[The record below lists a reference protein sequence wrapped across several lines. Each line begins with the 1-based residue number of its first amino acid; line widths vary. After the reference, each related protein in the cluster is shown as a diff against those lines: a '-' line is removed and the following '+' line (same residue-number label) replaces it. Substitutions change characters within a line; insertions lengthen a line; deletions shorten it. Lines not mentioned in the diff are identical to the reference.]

1 MDTGPAR
8 HEGGTPA
15 ALGAFALAAAVRA
28 LEDEGWDELVAHEEA
43 LLERLLTGL
52 DAIDGVRTY
61 ELWGRG
67 HDRVGVVSF
76 NLAGL
81 NPALLAA
88 ALAAEHGIGVR
99 DGAFCAHPLMDHF
112 GALRAV
118 RASIGVGTSPDD
130 IDRLLGAVAQIARDG
145 VAWTYVGE
153 RRLRPARPRP
163 ASPPFARRPAQRAA
177 RGRGIGLPR
186 LVVRLDSARSS
197 PAPSRSTSGRGR
209 SSHLG
214 SHQAR

>member
-1 MDTGPAR
+1 MTAGAVEWNTGPAR
-8 HEGGTPA
+8 HKGGTPA

-28 LEDEGWDELVAHEEA
+28 LEDAGWDELIAHEEA

-52 DAIDGVRTY
+52 DAIEGVRTY

-118 RASIGVGTSPDD
+118 RASIGVGTTQDD
-130 IDRLLGAVAQIARDG
+130 IDRLLRAVAQIARDG
-145 VAWTYVGE
+145 VAWTYAGSDGSVV
-153 RRLRPARPRP
+153 PDPDPRPRP
-163 ASPPFARRPAQRAA
+163 SLGGLLSGPLVVGASPC
-177 RGRGIGLPR
+177 RG
-186 LVVRLDSARSS
+186 
-197 PAPSRSTSGRGR
+197 
-209 SSHLG
+209 
-214 SHQAR
+214 

>member
-1 MDTGPAR
+1 MTAGAVEWNTGPAR

-28 LEDEGWDELVAHEEA
+28 LEDAGWDELLAHEEA

-52 DAIDGVRTY
+52 DAIEGVRTY

-76 NLAGL
+76 NVAGL

-112 GALRAV
+112 GALAPYA
-118 RASIGVGTSPDD
+118 RASASARPGGHRPAARSRRA
-130 IDRLLGAVAQIARDG
+130 DRARRRGLDLRRQ
-145 VAWTYVGE
+145 
-153 RRLRPARPRP
+153 RRLRPAR
-163 ASPPFARRPAQRAA
+163 S
-177 RGRGIGLPR
+177 
-186 LVVRLDSARSS
+186 
-197 PAPSRSTSGRGR
+197 
-209 SSHLG
+209 
-214 SHQAR
+214 

>member
-1 MDTGPAR
+1 MTAGAVEWNTGPAR

-28 LEDEGWDELVAHEEA
+28 LKDAGWDELLAHEEA

-76 NLAGL
+76 NVAGL

-118 RASIGVGTSPDD
+118 RASIGVGTT
-130 IDRLLGAVAQIARDG
+130 RGRH
-145 VAWTYVGE
+145 
-153 RRLRPARPRP
+153 RPAARSRRPDR
-163 ASPPFARRPAQRAA
+163 ARRRGLDLRRAA
-177 RGRGIGLPR
+177 T
-186 LVVRLDSARSS
+186 
-197 PAPSRSTSGRGR
+197 APSCPIPTRGPALRSADCSADR
-209 SSHLG
+209 SWSETRPVA
-214 SHQAR
+214 ARRCRL